1 MSDNKTQVDLYI
13 GHGVVAHGVALVPGR
28 AVVNGIFDGA
38 IDSKELEIQTDGV
51 VSGTTQ
57 AAAISVLGRLN
68 DSVHATSSLLIGST
82 GQVNGD
88 ISYGDL
94 EVAKGGEIFG
104 VMKQF

>member
-1 MSDNKTQVDLYI
+1 MSDIKTQGDLYI

-28 AVVNGIFDGA
+28 AVVNGKFDGA

-57 AAAISVLGRLN
+57 AAAICVFGRLN
-68 DSVHATSSLLIGST
+68 DSVHATSSLFIGGTS
-82 GQVNGD
+82 QVNGD